1 MTRILRLFA
10 YGFLSGILVI
20 CLVGMGLSQHQ
31 IGWLLALTLVGDAVI
46 SLGISLIADTVGR
59 RRMLRVGALLMVFA
73 GILFAFTH
81 HFIWLLLAAIIGV
94 ISPSGNEVGPFL
106 AIEQASLSH
115 IVSDDKRTGVFAW
128 YNLLGYFATALGA
141 LMVGILFKTLVGIR
155 LEALTSYKIIVLIY
169 ALMGLVLWFLFGK
182 LSKDIEVS
190 STQGPLNFAS
200 LATSRLG
207 IHRSLGVVLRLS
219 SLFALDAFAGGFIM
233 QSLLAYWFHVHFGA
247 NIAVLGAIFF
257 GANLFS
263 GISSLLA
270 VRIAKRFG
278 LINTMVFTHLPSNVL
293 LILVVFMPNLTWGVI
308 VFLLRC
314 TISQMDVPTRQAY
327 MMAVVTPSER
337 SAAGGIANV
346 ARTLG
351 ASIAPLLAVPL
362 LGIPALA
369 NIPIILA
376 GGLKI
381 VYDLLLFRDF
391 RKISYCGHK
400 LTQYLFE
407 NLIRFITKNPWTNLP
422 IK

>member
-1 MTRILRLFA
+1 MSIRFFPNDLSILTLDGWILFLTRILRLFG
-10 YGFLSGILVI
+10 YGFLSVILVI
-20 CLVGMGLSQHQ
+20 YLKFVGLSQYQ

-59 RRMLRVGALLMVFA
+59 RYMLRVGALLMVFA
-73 GILFAFTH
+73 GVLFAFTDN
-81 HFIWLLLAAIIGV
+81 FVFLLLAAIIGV

-115 IVSDDKRTGVFAW
+115 LVSDDKRTGVFAW
-128 YNLLGYFATALGA
+128 YNLLGFSATALGA
-141 LMVGILFKTLVGIR
+141 LMVGILFKTLIGVSIN
-155 LEALTSYKIIVLIY
+155 ALVSYKIIVIIY
-169 ALMGLVLWFLFGK
+169 ALIGGALWFLFGQVSNK
-182 LSKDIEVS
+182 VEVIS
-190 STQGPLNFAS
+190 STQQPLNFAALAKSRFGMHQS
-200 LATSRLG
+200 LAT
-207 IHRSLGVVLRLS
+207 ILRLS

-233 QSLLAYWFHVHFGA
+233 QAMLAYWFHVRFGA
-247 NIAVLGAIFF
+247 DIRVLGSIFF
-257 GANLFS
+257 GANLFA

-270 VRIAKRFG
+270 ARLAKRIG
-278 LINTMVFTHLPSNVL
+278 LVNTMVFTHLPSNVL
-293 LILVVFMPNLTWGVI
+293 LILVVFMPNLTWAII

-351 ASIAPLLAVPL
+351 ASIAPVLAMPL
-362 LGIPALA
+362 LGIPGLA

-381 VYDLLLFRDF
+381 VYDLLLYRNF
-391 RKISYCGHK
+391 RKIK
-400 LTQYLFE
+400 L
-407 NLIRFITKNPWTNLP
+407 P
-422 IK
+422 